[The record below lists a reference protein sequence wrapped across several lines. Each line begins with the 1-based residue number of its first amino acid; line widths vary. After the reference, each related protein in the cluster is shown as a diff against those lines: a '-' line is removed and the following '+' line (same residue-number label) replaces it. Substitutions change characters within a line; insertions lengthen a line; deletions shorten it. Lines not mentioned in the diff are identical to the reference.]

1 MGIIETLK
9 GKVIVSCQ
17 AMPSEPLHR
26 AEAMAAMIKSV
37 LNGGA
42 GGLRVAGARDVIN
55 AKKMTNVPVIGLTK
69 PETIPQNWKE
79 IVYITPSLKHVNL
92 LIKAGAD
99 IIAFDGTSKLFF
111 SLGLI
116 FTGCS
121 GIANGIR
128 IFRNNEKE
136 GR

>member
-1 MGIIETLK
+1 MKKL
-9 GKVIVSCQ
+9 KVIDWCMLCLS
-17 AMPSEPLHR
+17 
-26 AEAMAAMIKSV
+26 
-37 LNGGA
+37 
-42 GGLRVAGARDVIN
+42 
-55 AKKMTNVPVIGLTK
+55 VIG
-69 PETIPQNWKE
+69 
-79 IVYITPSLKHVNL
+79 VVL
-92 LIKAGAD
+92 LVISV
-99 IIAFDGTSKLFF
+99 FDGTSKLFF

>member
-1 MGIIETLK
+1 MKKL
-9 GKVIVSCQ
+9 KVIDWCMLCLS
-17 AMPSEPLHR
+17 
-26 AEAMAAMIKSV
+26 
-37 LNGGA
+37 
-42 GGLRVAGARDVIN
+42 
-55 AKKMTNVPVIGLTK
+55 VIG
-69 PETIPQNWKE
+69 
-79 IVYITPSLKHVNL
+79 VVL
-92 LIKAGAD
+92 LVIS
-99 IIAFDGTSKLFF
+99 AFDGTSKLFF